1 MRGLERRV
9 VEAGC
14 NPTSRVVKFHLIV
27 LDIKDEII
35 QT

>member
-14 NPTSRVVKFHLIV
+14 NPRVVKFHLIV